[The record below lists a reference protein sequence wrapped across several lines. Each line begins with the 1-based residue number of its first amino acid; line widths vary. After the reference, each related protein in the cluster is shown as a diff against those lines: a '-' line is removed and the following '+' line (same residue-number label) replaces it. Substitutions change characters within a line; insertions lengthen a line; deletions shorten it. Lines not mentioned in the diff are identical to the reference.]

1 MERTMENQFARYL
14 KLREEQEGKP
24 VSGVTARIKLEK
36 KHGSREFTPFIIDK
50 NHHSNLAKVVAAF
63 LNSDK
68 VTLGYTTIDK
78 NKGEVEPQL
87 KRKSLYL
94 TGGAVRDHLMGKT
107 PNNYDL
113 VTDATPSE
121 IRMILKQN
129 GFQEVK
135 PNKIDGLPKY
145 DQLAS
150 AGKKS
155 NVFYASKWDKNYREM
170 EFTAEVNGQP
180 YSISTLSKSP
190 KSKFHKP
197 DEVVA
202 ASSIEED
209 AANRD
214 FTINAMY
221 IPLKNDDGP
230 NNELIDPFGGANHL
244 KNGEI
249 KPIGNRLEDRMK
261 EDPMTAMRFVNHFNR
276 FGKGELP
283 EPIKNTIVSH
293 KDFSAPSCGCANMK
307 DAFVGGLENPDVDPR
322 KYMSSLHDTGLLEK
336 IFPGIYFEPEEMP
349 EGFKNDRWMATAWIL
364 RNNNPTDVREML
376 MNGGWTRQEA
386 NDISYLV
393 KMYQWAGNNFD
404 ADAFYDVI
412 QTHTGLTKGKIKEW
426 MTMAKKDCAQVDQFL
441 NFDGSD
447 LNGYKTDDSG
457 SRKVNPIYIKILG
470 RNPIGGEFDSIKRL
484 LLTNRWKDMTSPV

>member
-1 MERTMENQFARYL
+1 MDNQFARYM
-14 KLREEQEGKP
+14 KLREEQEGQP

-36 KHGSREFTPFIIDK
+36 KQGSREFTPFIIDK
-50 NHHSNLAKVVAAF
+50 NHHSNLSKLVRAF
-63 LNSDK
+63 LDSDK
-68 VTLGYTTIDK
+68 VTLGYTTIEK

-107 PNNYDL
+107 PKNYDL

-121 IRMILKQN
+121 IRMILSQN

-135 PNKIDGLPKY
+135 PNKIDGSPKY
-145 DQLAS
+145 DRLPS
-150 AGKKS
+150 AGRKS
-155 NVFYASKWDKNYREM
+155 TVFYATRWDKKGREI

-180 YSISTLSKSP
+180 YTLSTLSKSP
-190 KSKFHKP
+190 KSKFGTP
-197 DEVVA
+197 DEVA
-202 ASSIEED
+202 MASSVEED

-214 FTINAMY
+214 WTINAMY
-221 IPLKNDDGP
+221 IPLKNDDGS

-249 KPIGNRLEDRMK
+249 KPIGDKFADRMA
-261 EDPMTAMRFVNHFNR
+261 EDPMTAMRYVNHFNR
-276 FGKGELP
+276 FGKGEMP
-283 EPIKNTIVSH
+283 ESIKKTIAAH

-322 KYMSSLHDTGLLEK
+322 KYMASLSDTGLIDK
-336 IFPGIYFEPEEMP
+336 VFPGITFDVQDMP
-349 EGFKNDRWMATAWIL
+349 EGFRGDRWLATAWIM
-364 RNNNPTDVREML
+364 RNNHPTDVRDML
-376 MNGGWTRQEA
+376 VNGGWTRQEA

-404 ADAFYDVI
+404 PDHFYDVI
-412 QTHTGLTKGKIKEW
+412 HTHTGLTKGKIKEW
-426 MTMAKKDCAQVDQFL
+426 MTMAKKDCAQVDNFL

-447 LNGYKTDDSG
+447 LNAYRTDDYG
-457 SRKVNPIYIKILG
+457 VRKVNPIYVQILG
-470 RNPIGGEFDSIKRL
+470 RNPMGGEFDNIKRFL
-484 LLTNRWKDMTSPV
+484 MTSRWKDMNGSV